1 MLHLHY
7 TTHAQLSVPTL
18 PIRCLRVC
26 PVCASKEWDW
36 KEIRAHFQLHSVD
49 SRMQR
54 YENIRTLSA
63 MRKTL
68 EMQLLRRDAE
78 TGEQSLDKNNAE
90 AIMKIIAASSRELTL
105 LADATATK
113 KRG

>member
-1 MLHLHY
+1 MHHPTACPALA
-7 TTHAQLSVPTL
+7 HATS
-18 PIRCLRVC
+18 RCAR
-26 PVCASKEWDW
+26 ADW

-105 LADATATK
+105 LADANSTK

>member
-1 MLHLHY
+1 VGCARLHHPTACPALA
-7 TTHAQLSVPTL
+7 HATS
-18 PIRCLRVC
+18 RCAR
-26 PVCASKEWDW
+26 ADW

-105 LADATATK
+105 LADANSTK

>member
-1 MLHLHY
+1 MLPLHY
-7 TTHAQLSVPTL
+7 TTHACV
-18 PIRCLRVC
+18 CL
-26 PVCASKEWDW
+26 VCASKEWDW

>member
-1 MLHLHY
+1 
-7 TTHAQLSVPTL
+7 
-18 PIRCLRVC
+18 
-26 PVCASKEWDW
+26 
-36 KEIRAHFQLHSVD
+36 
-49 SRMQR
+49 MQR

-68 EMQLLRRDAE
+68 EMQLLRRDQE
-78 TGEQSLDKNNAE
+78 TGEQSLDKHNAE

-105 LADATATK
+105 LADANSTK

>member
-1 MLHLHY
+1 MPQ
-7 TTHAQLSVPTL
+7 A
-18 PIRCLRVC
+18 
-26 PVCASKEWDW
+26 WDW
-36 KEIRAHFQLHSVD
+36 KEVRAHFQLHTVD

-78 TGEQSLDKNNAE
+78 TGEQTLDKNNAE
-90 AIMKIIAASSRELTL
+90 SIMKIIAASSRELTL
-105 LADATATK
+105 LVDANTTK